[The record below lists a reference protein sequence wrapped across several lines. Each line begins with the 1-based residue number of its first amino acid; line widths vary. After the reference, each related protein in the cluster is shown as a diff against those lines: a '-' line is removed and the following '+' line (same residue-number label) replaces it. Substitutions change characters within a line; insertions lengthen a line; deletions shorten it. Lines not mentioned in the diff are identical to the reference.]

1 MPLRP
6 LNDTVIVEPDA
17 EEIADDFSHEVAE
30 AIKSGILVIPEKFQ
44 TLVKKVA
51 MRGTVVS
58 CGDKCKY
65 DWKHGDRVIYGR
77 FTGAPLPVKG
87 KNYRIIREYE
97 ALAREEN
104 D

>member
-6 LNDTVIVEPDA
+6 LNDTVIVEPDP
-17 EEIADDFSHEVAE
+17 EELADDLMPEVAK
-30 AIKSGILVIPEKFQ
+30 AIREGKILIPEKYETFF
-44 TLVKKVA
+44 KKVA
-51 MRGTVVS
+51 MRGTVIS
-58 CGDKCKY
+58 CGSKCQY
-65 DWKHGDRVIYGR
+65 DWKHGDRIMYGR
-77 FTGAPLPVKG
+77 FCGAPLPLQG